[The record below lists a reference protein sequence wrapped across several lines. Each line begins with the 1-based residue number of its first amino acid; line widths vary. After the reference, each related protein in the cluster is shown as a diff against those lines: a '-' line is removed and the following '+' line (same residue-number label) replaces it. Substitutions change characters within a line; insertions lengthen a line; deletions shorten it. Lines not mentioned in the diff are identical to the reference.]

1 MPVYRALFRSKFST
15 SSGHMIKC
23 LLTEFSWAE
32 RENIG
37 LSAIK
42 QGPRCA
48 PTTQSRKAQYF
59 RFVRHTFV
67 TNKVIN
73 MKNKKCSSIFY
84 GARQA

>member
-1 MPVYRALFRSKFST
+1 MICDRRPMYRALFRSKFST

-23 LLTEFSWAE
+23 LLTKFSWAE

-37 LSAIK
+37 LSAMK

-67 TNKVIN
+67 TNKVI
-73 MKNKKCSSIFY
+73 KHEK
-84 GARQA
+84 

>member
-1 MPVYRALFRSKFST
+1 
-15 SSGHMIKC
+15 MIKC
-23 LLTEFSWAE
+23 LLTKFSWAE

-59 RFVRHTFV
+59 RFVQYNLSKFL
-67 TNKVIN
+67 
-73 MKNKKCSSIFY
+73 SSNGNLFLH
-84 GARQA
+84 GN